1 MDVGEQGGGAAREE
15 VASSTEN
22 EVASFVDWLGVT
34 EPVDRR
40 QLLGAIG
47 KSMLVLGAMG
57 GLGSLLDAHASA
69 ASVLKPT
76 MPAAGSKT
84 YRVAFIIWINNPYWQ
99 ETALQISKILKPRLA
114 KQGVSIDMV
123 NAGATASAVDVSSA
137 INDAISEGY
146 NGLIVAGVA
155 PSMAPVIA
163 KAKAKGIPVFTF
175 CCDVPDSDRVAFYGP
190 DNYSIGRDAAKLM
203 VQGLKEQ
210 KIMAKRNL
218 KSGVIGIE
226 TALGVSSL
234 VDRSN
239 GFRDEWKVIGP
250 KNITLL
256 EYLDAE
262 DEAALVYSKA
272 RDAISSYPEL
282 VGLYVACGSQYALG
296 DAIIEAKKVGQVV
309 GVAHEVFQPTLLVMQ
324 KGGLW
329 GVTNDAPIGQ
339 VIPPGDAMSAL
350 LRTGKKPAAQL
361 NDSAKFVSKY
371 WVYASDTAWIDQEL
385 KDWKQLTNDCKNGC
399 PDLVKREMPKLPV
412 A

>member
-146 NGLIVAGVA
+146 NGLIDRK
-155 PSMAPVIA
+155 STRLNSSHL
-163 KAKAKGIPVFTF
+163 GISYAVF
-175 CCDVPDSDRVAFYGP
+175 
-190 DNYSIGRDAAKLM
+190 
-203 VQGLKEQ
+203 
-210 KIMAKRNL
+210 
-218 KSGVIGIE
+218 
-226 TALGVSSL
+226 
-234 VDRSN
+234 
-239 GFRDEWKVIGP
+239 
-250 KNITLL
+250 
-256 EYLDAE
+256 
-262 DEAALVYSKA
+262 
-272 RDAISSYPEL
+272 
-282 VGLYVACGSQYALG
+282 
-296 DAIIEAKKVGQVV
+296 
-309 GVAHEVFQPTLLVMQ
+309 
-324 KGGLW
+324 
-329 GVTNDAPIGQ
+329 
-339 VIPPGDAMSAL
+339 
-350 LRTGKKPAAQL
+350 
-361 NDSAKFVSKY
+361 
-371 WVYASDTAWIDQEL
+371 
-385 KDWKQLTNDCKNGC
+385 
-399 PDLVKREMPKLPV
+399 
-412 A
+412 